1 MVFLRRN
8 VVARQHG
15 IEAFVNMSPM
25 MGTHEHHQASP
36 RPWPS

>member
-8 VVARQHG
+8 AMARHHG